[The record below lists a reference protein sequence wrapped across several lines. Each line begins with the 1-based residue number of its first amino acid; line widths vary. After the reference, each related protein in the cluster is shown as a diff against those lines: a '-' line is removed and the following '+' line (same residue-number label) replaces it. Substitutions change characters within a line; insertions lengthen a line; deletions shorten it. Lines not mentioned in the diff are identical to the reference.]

1 MSNAITKI
9 EHGAETVGK
18 DALKVVEVVGRAGA
32 DLTRVLATAK
42 TLSPAFK
49 AELAK
54 LIADAEPIA
63 AELAPLLATPG
74 YADIGLSIA
83 AIAPVASDVYKLAAD
98 FITFMPTLKLAI
110 VDVESDVK

>member
-1 MSNAITKI
+1 M
-9 EHGAETVGK
+9 

-63 AELAPLLATPG
+63 AELAPLLLATPG

-83 AIAPVASDVYKLAAD
+83 AIATSRLRRLQARRRLHHIHANTEAGYRRRRKRRQVGD
-98 FITFMPTLKLAI
+98 
-110 VDVESDVK
+110 